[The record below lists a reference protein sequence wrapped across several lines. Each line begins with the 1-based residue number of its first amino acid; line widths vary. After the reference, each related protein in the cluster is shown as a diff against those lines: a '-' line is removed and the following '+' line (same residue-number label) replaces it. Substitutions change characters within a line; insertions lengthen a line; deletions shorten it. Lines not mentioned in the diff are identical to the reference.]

1 MSSNDPLET
10 LLKKT
15 QDADVCMFTTTDDD
29 GRLVSRPKA
38 IQDIE
43 DDRTIW
49 FLTRV
54 DAPAMREA
62 TGGQQVNVTVAEK
75 GFWASISGTATA
87 IQDVERKKE
96 FWSKATEAFFGS
108 DTKPEDPEVILLKV
122 TPKTA
127 QYWDSPGLPAMA
139 VEMLKGLTG
148 NDKGARP
155 GESRE
160 VEL

>member
-1 MSSNDPLET
+1 MSSKDPVET

-15 QDADVCMFTTTDDD
+15 QDADVCMFTTTEDD
-29 GRLVSRPKA
+29 GRLVSRPMA

-43 DDRTIW
+43 DDHTIW

-75 GFWASISGTATA
+75 GFWASISGTAMA
-87 IQDVERKKE
+87 IQDPERKKE
-96 FWSKATEAFFGS
+96 FWSKTTEAFFGG

-122 TPKTA
+122 TPETA

-139 VEMLKGLTG
+139 VEMVKGMAG
-148 NDKGARP
+148 KKGAHP
-155 GESRE
+155 GETRE